1 MESKKEF
8 DVFGIGSALMDFLI
22 EIEENELVEMDLD
35 KGEMHLIDEEKSKKI
50 LKKMEN
56 YSVKTAPG
64 GSSANTLAGI
74 ACLGGKAVFC
84 GKVGKDKH
92 GEIYEQKS
100 QDFGVCTR
108 LGKHKIKPTGHAV
121 TFITPDT
128 ERTFATHL
136 GAAMHLEKEDVFDE
150 DIAKSRILHVEGYQI
165 ADPELR
171 KIVLHAISIAKKN
184 NTLVSVDLNDAGLVK
199 ANLADFKKIIKEN
212 ADIVFANESEAKAFA
227 EKDSENEALLEIANM
242 CKIAIVKIGSKGS
255 MIKDK
260 DNTYIIPPV
269 KTNAVDTTG
278 AGDMYAAGVLY
289 GIANNIPLER
299 AGKIGSW
306 ASSKVVS
313 QIGAR
318 LNACLK
324 DEIKNIQ

>member
-1 MESKKEF
+1 MKEH

-22 EIEENELVEMDLD
+22 EIDEDELLEMDLN

-50 LKKMEN
+50 LKKLEN
-56 YSVKTAPG
+56 YNVKTAPG

-74 ACLGGKAVFC
+74 AILGGKAVFC

-100 QDFGVCTR
+100 EDFGVCTR
-108 LGKHKIKPTGHAV
+108 LGKHKKKPTGHAV
-121 TFITPDT
+121 TFITPDS

-136 GAAMHLEKEDVFDE
+136 GAAMHLENEDVFEE
-150 DIAKSRILHVEGYQI
+150 DIAKSKILHVEGYQI
-165 ADPELR
+165 ADPKLR
-171 KIVLHAISIAKKN
+171 ETILHAISIAKKN
-184 NTLVSVDLNDAGLVK
+184 DTLISIDLNDAGLIK
-199 ANLADFKKIIKEN
+199 ANLDDFKKIVKDHV
-212 ADIVFANESEAKAFA
+212 DIVFANESEAKAFT
-227 EKDSENEALLEIANM
+227 EKESENEALLEIAKI
-242 CKIAIVKIGSKGS
+242 CSIAIVKIGNKGS

-260 DNTYIIPPV
+260 DNTYIIPPI

-289 GIANNIPLER
+289 GITNNIPLER

-318 LNACLK
+318 LNMCLK
-324 DEIKNIQ
+324 EEIKNIQ